1 MTTQPTKDLVERE
14 KDFWESTDAEFLRAR
29 RVIRASIGE
38 FNRYTDVHDYYDPAG
53 QVVLDYGC
61 GNGDLTFELL
71 ERGAERVIGFD
82 ISESLVEEARERA
95 RQLEVA
101 DRAEFHVADAH
112 DTGFPDATFDLVVG
126 IAILHHLLLPEAL
139 LEIRRVLKPG
149 GRAVFVEPLQ
159 HNPILR
165 LGRALTPAG
174 RTPDEHP
181 LTQDD
186 WDVCRSVFP
195 GFRHYERELLTLVF
209 IPLNWVLPPAGKR
222 WLARKLSGLDDR
234 ILVGR
239 EGLRKHARLTILVL
253 E

>member
-1 MTTQPTKDLVERE
+1 MTSPPTKDIVERE
-14 KDFWESTDAEFLRAR
+14 KDFWESTDDAFLRAR

-53 QVVLDYGC
+53 KVVLDYGC
-61 GNGDLTFELL
+61 GNGDLSFELL
-71 ERGAERVIGFD
+71 ERGAKRVVGFD
-82 ISESLVEEARERA
+82 ISESLVDEAGLRA
-95 RQLEVA
+95 RQLGVA
-101 DRAEFHVADAH
+101 GQAEFHVADAH

-126 IAILHHLLLPEAL
+126 IAILHHLMLPEAL

-149 GRAVFVEPLQ
+149 GRATFVEPLQ

-165 LGRALTPAG
+165 LGRAMTPAG

-186 WDVCRSVFP
+186 WELCRSVFP
-195 GFRHYERELLTLVF
+195 GFRHYERELLTLLF
-209 IPLNWVLPPAGKR
+209 IPLNWVLPRDGKR
-222 WLARKLSGLDDR
+222 WLARRLSSLDDR
-234 ILVGR
+234 ILAGP
-239 EGLRKHARLTILVL
+239 EGLRKYARLSILVL